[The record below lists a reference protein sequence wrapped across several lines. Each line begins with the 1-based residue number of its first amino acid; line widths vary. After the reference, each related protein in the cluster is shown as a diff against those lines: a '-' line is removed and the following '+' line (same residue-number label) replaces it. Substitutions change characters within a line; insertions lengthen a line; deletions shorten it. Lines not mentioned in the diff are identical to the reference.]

1 MAPDRTTFRPERQQP
16 DKLSFKSKMLT
27 FIHEK
32 MKTWKLLFMKKWKN
46 DLRENYTKLLF
57 LDRCFLHWVKT
68 KVIL

>member
-32 MKTWKLLFMKKWKN
+32 MKTWKLLFMKKWF
-46 DLRENYTKLLF
+46 EGKLY
-57 LDRCFLHWVKT
+57 KT
-68 KVIL
+68 FVPW